1 MTGTEPGDHAAAHP
15 AADAPLALWRDA
27 GAILVES
34 LWWDAA
40 RRAMRWT
47 DISTGELHTSPID
60 GAPDGSDDE
69 VLRLPPP
76 LASFQPN
83 RTGGLVVA
91 LGDRVVV
98 VDERG
103 TITRTVAEI
112 DHRHGEL
119 RLNEG
124 KCDPFGAFVVGSM
137 NLRDETPDGALYR
150 VHADGRLETLLGGL
164 SVANGFEWSDD
175 GATFYFTD
183 TTVKTVYRAP
193 YSADGPLGEPV
204 ALLTGLPSDGLA
216 RDRDGGFWSG
226 LYGEGAV
233 VRRTAAGA
241 VTDRIDLP
249 APNITSVA
257 FGGDDLATLFVGSAR
272 EQLAEGELATHPS
285 SGGIFA
291 LDTGRHGH
299 PVNSFG

>member
-1 MTGTEPGDHAAAHP
+1 MGGTEPV
-15 AADAPLALWRDA
+15 ALWRDT

-60 GAPDGSDDE
+60 GAQDGSDDQ
-69 VLRLPPP
+69 VLRFPPP
-76 LASFQPN
+76 LASFQPAGP
-83 RTGGLVVA
+83 GGFVLA
-91 LGDRVVV
+91 LGDRVVIA
-98 VDERG
+98 DERG
-103 TITRTVAEI
+103 EVSRTVAEVP
-112 DHRHGEL
+112 HHHGEL

-124 KCDPFGAFVVGSM
+124 KCDPFGSFVVGSM
-137 NLRDETPDGALYR
+137 NLRDEAPDGALYR
-150 VHADGRLETLLGGL
+150 VRSDGRLETLLGGV

-175 GATFYFTD
+175 GTTFYFTD
-183 TTVKTVYRAP
+183 TTVKTVYSAP

-204 ALLTGLPSDGLA
+204 SLLTGLPSDGLA

-233 VRRTAAGA
+233 VRRTADGA

-257 FGGDDLATLFVGSAR
+257 FGGDDLSTLFVGSAR
-272 EQLAEGELATHPS
+272 EQLAEGELTAHPE
-285 SGGIFA
+285 SGGVFA
-291 LDTGRHGH
+291 LQTDRRGF
-299 PVNSFG
+299 PVNTFA

>member
-1 MTGTEPGDHAAAHP
+1 MHPAVRPAVRP
-15 AADAPLALWRDA
+15 AADASFALWRYS

-40 RRAMRWT
+40 RCAMRWT
-47 DISTGELHTSPID
+47 DISTGELHTSPLH
-60 GAPDGSDDE
+60 GAADGSDDE
-69 VLRLPPP
+69 VVRLPPP
-76 LASFQPN
+76 LASFQPLKS
-83 RTGGLVVA
+83 GDGVVAA
-91 LGDRVVV
+91 LGDRVVIGDDHGSV
-98 VDERG
+98 
-103 TITRTVAEI
+103 ILTVAEVP
-112 DHRHGEL
+112 HRHAEL

-137 NLRDETPDGALYR
+137 NLRDESPDGALYR
-150 VHADGRLETLLGGL
+150 VTPDGRCETLLGGL

-175 GATFYFTD
+175 GALFYFTD
-183 TTVKTVYRAP
+183 TTVQTVYCAP
-193 YSADGPLGEPV
+193 YSVDGPLGEPV

-233 VRRTAAGA
+233 VRRLADGT
-241 VTDRIDLP
+241 VTDRIELP

-272 EQLAEGELATHPS
+272 EQLAEEQLVSHPT

-291 LDTGRHGH
+291 LDTGRHGF
-299 PVNSFG
+299 PVNPFG